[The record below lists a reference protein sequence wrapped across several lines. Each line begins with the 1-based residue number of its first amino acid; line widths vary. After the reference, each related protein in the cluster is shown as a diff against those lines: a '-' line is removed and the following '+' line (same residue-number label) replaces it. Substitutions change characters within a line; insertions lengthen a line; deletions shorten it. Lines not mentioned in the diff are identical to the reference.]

1 MTECAVFRAGD
12 LEGTLVMKTR
22 REHGN
27 ESRRRAVGPARHV
40 ARCGCDLAATCVLRI
55 GLNRM
60 WSILPNTTA

>member
-12 LEGTLVMKTR
+12 LEGTLVMKTGAWER
-22 REHGN
+22 
-27 ESRRRAVGPARHV
+27 V
-40 ARCGCDLAATCVLRI
+40 APPRGEPGAACGAMRLRLALRI